1 MAAPKAIAKGMQNTV
16 NEFMSNPQKVLLK
29 AKKAIGKM
37 AAEYLWVGIILI
49 LLGISWYYQRQINK
63 KANDNYA
70 MESTYNDKESVMGNI
85 NSADAKYKLDP
96 RVGTGHLR
104 DYYIASSYNSCCAGD
119 FQDSYVERVPL
130 KEVI

>member
-70 MESTYNDKESVMGNI
+70 MESTYNDKESVGPAPTTT
-85 NSADAKYKLDP
+85 SPFTKYRAKSNTLAP
-96 RVGTGHLR
+96 W
-104 DYYIASSYNSCCAGD
+104 
-119 FQDSYVERVPL
+119 
-130 KEVI
+130 